1 MPPLGGGL
9 TRSGHRKHS
18 PITPPTHPQS
28 EQPALSLAL
37 YFTLPWVACKADL
50 DLGLLGGSQ
59 IQVHSVHLDATGKC
73 SEWTFKALSLLEVR
87 MGRTRDMLKPIGK

>member
-1 MPPLGGGL
+1 MVAHQIRPQETLTNHPP
-9 TRSGHRKHS
+9 H
-18 PITPPTHPQS
+18 THTHTQS

-37 YFTLPWVACKADL
+37 YFTLPGVTCKADL

-87 MGRTRDMLKPIGK
+87 MGGTRDMLKPIGK